1 MMLRWPAR
9 SFWGFLA
16 LIVSAAAVFGHI
28 WDGAAVAAFL
38 LYVSSIDSKPAFKAQ
53 FDAPGSQDSGRGAGR
68 FCTWRRVAPQSP
80 REQQRMPS
88 LKSY

>member
-1 MMLRWPAR
+1 MMLRWPER
-9 SFWGFLA
+9 SFLAFLA
-16 LIVSAAAVFGHI
+16 LIVSVAAVFGHI
-28 WDGAAVAAFL
+28 LEGAAIAAFL

-68 FCTWRRVAPQSP
+68 FCTWRRVMPQSP
-80 REQQRMPS
+80 REQRRMPS

>member
-16 LIVSAAAVFGHI
+16 LIMTVSAVFGHI
-28 WDGAAVAAFL
+28 LEGAAIAGFL